1 MKMKSIFSM
10 SAIIAAALP
19 LLCSCSGKK
28 AVTPE
33 GTLTEKVGDVT
44 VTWIKDN
51 VASHSMPP
59 ATIFPDASD
68 SLVAA
73 KGVQDG
79 VPSTVSVFLV
89 ETGGETIL
97 FDTGLGEG
105 KGQLLDKL
113 AELGKKPED
122 IGLIYL
128 THYHGDHIGGLL
140 LSDGSPAFPNAVVFA
155 SRAEHE
161 AWMAMEDEVNAM
173 QRQTMEAYGDQL
185 VLFEFGDILPGNV
198 LCIAAA
204 GHTPGHT
211 VFQAGNLLVVGD
223 ILHGAALQLEDPTIC
238 PVFDMDK
245 EAAIEARIRI
255 LTLAREQGLTIAG
268 MHLPEPAIM
277 KEF

>member
-1 MKMKSIFSM
+1 MNSIVSKG
-10 SAIIAAALP
+10 ALAAAALFV
-19 LLCSCSGKK
+19 LCSCGSKK
-28 AVTPE
+28 LAPVD

-51 VASHSMPP
+51 IASHNMPP
-59 ATIFPDASD
+59 AVIFPDASD

-79 VPSTVSVFLV
+79 VPSTVSCFLV
-89 ETGGETIL
+89 ETEGKTIL

-113 AELGKKPED
+113 AELGKNPDD

-140 LSDGSPAFPNAVVFA
+140 RADGSVAFPNAKVYAPRV
-155 SRAEHE
+155 EHE
-161 AWMAMEDEVNAM
+161 AWMAMNEEANAL
-173 QRQTMEAYGDQL
+173 QVKTMEAYKDQL
-185 VLFEFGDILPGNV
+185 VFFEFGDTLPGAV
-198 LCIAAA
+198 TAIAAV

-223 ILHGAALQLEDPTIC
+223 IIHGAALQLEDPNIC
-238 PVFDMDK
+238 PTFDMDK
-245 EAAIEARIRI
+245 EAATEARMRI
-255 LTLAREQGLTIAG
+255 LTYARENGLVMAG